1 MKIRYLKL
9 KNWLLMTA
17 MSLFGLT
24 ACHSAKDAA
33 KAPAAESQEVTIKGG
48 SCDEA
53 AKKNPVADEGKVV
66 ERPRPRGEAALM
78 YGVPTMDYVL
88 KGRVID
94 KEGKPV
100 KGMQVILVNQTV
112 DISPTNMDEGNQFVR
127 DYITNA
133 SDTTDAE
140 GTFEC
145 HMKDVPIETQHV
157 IVRDIDA
164 TSNGIYEDQM
174 MEVNFTK
181 EDQTTEGSGWYVG
194 TRTKDVD
201 ITVNKKQ

>member
-1 MKIRYLKL
+1 MKIHYLKL
-9 KNWLLMTA
+9 KNWLLMTV
-17 MSLFGLT
+17 MGLFGLT

-33 KAPAAESQEVTIKGG
+33 KAPAKSEEVTIKDGTR
-48 SCDEA
+48 DQA
-53 AKKNPVADEGKVV
+53 PKDNPVTDEGKVV
-66 ERPRPRGEAALM
+66 ARPARPRGEAALM

-112 DISPTNMDEGNQFVR
+112 DISPENMDEGNQFVR
-127 DYITNA
+127 DYIA
-133 SDTTDAE
+133 SSSDTTDAE

-164 TSNGIYEDQM
+164 SKNGIYEDQM

-181 EDQTTEGSGWYVG
+181 EDQTSEGRGWYVG

-201 ITVNKKQ
+201 ITVNKKK

>member
-1 MKIRYLKL
+1 MKIRFLKL
-9 KNWLLMTA
+9 KNWLLMSA
-17 MSLFGLT
+17 LSLFGLT

-33 KAPAAESQEVTIKGG
+33 KAPAADSKDVTIGGG
-48 SCDEA
+48 SHDESTQGPA
-53 AKKNPVADEGKVV
+53 TDEGKVV
-66 ERPRPRGEAALM
+66 ARPRPRGEAALM

-112 DISPTNMDEGNQFVR
+112 DISPENMDEGNQFVR
-127 DYITNA
+127 DYIATS

-140 GTFEC
+140 GSFEC
-145 HMKDVPIETQHV
+145 HMKDVPIEVQHV
-157 IVRDIDA
+157 IVRDIDN
-164 TSNGIYEDQM
+164 SKNGGYKDQM
-174 MEVNFTK
+174 MEVTFTK
-181 EDQTTEGSGWYVG
+181 EDQTAEGRGWYVG

-201 ITVNKKQ
+201 ITVEKK